1 VIFSKDPFKK
11 NYCFRQA
18 VKLPML
24 DILCIFLPVYSY
36 LIFNLFGLLVDLY
49 DLILGIWKSLK
60 NLIFES

>member
-1 VIFSKDPFKK
+1 
-11 NYCFRQA
+11 
-18 VKLPML
+18 ML